1 MLTNWGVAAAGLAA
15 AIGLSVGQPPPSIPN
30 IPIIPEPSG
39 PVQPPSSSDPKPG
52 GSGGVEFPTRTQ
64 LQLKVERDGL
74 LTVEE
79 TITVRSGEKLNR
91 RSPLRIKSGDM
102 DRVFVVRDP
111 KLEGNGSAQA
121 TADEFTVSVGEGKS
135 VLRYQVE
142 GAVIDLGD
150 RQEVR
155 WQLAAGWDAHLS
167 LLRATFIAPEIP
179 ISVRCNGG
187 PYGTER
193 PCRRAR
199 TDNAGVTRVDVP
211 DLSAGDRVDLA
222 VGLPLGTVPA
232 NAKLVEPETG
242 AGPFAL
248 TSFSGFG
255 LLGLTV
261 LLLGGIVL
269 LWVARGRDAKVL
281 ATDVGP
287 VDVLVRDKEG
297 VAFASPDGVLPGQIG
312 TVTDERVDPVDITAT
327 VLDLAVRNYLWIQEI
342 SQDDWQIVRRN
353 PADDS
358 LTAYE
363 RAVYETIPEQGGTV
377 STLSVSTLSVD
388 MDRIKDAMYTD
399 VAQREWFKRRPDQER
414 TRWMAVGIGL
424 AFIGAGLTAV
434 LALTVGNALLGLAV
448 VIAGVALALGARLMP
463 ARTKRG
469 SVLLAQVR
477 SLRGYLQSA
486 TPSSIPENDR
496 ELVFSRSLPYAV
508 VLGESPRWLEAFASA
523 GELYW
528 FSGGRNLPGFI
539 TAMDRALAK

>member
-39 PVQPPSSSDPKPG
+39 PVQPPSSSDPHTESDPG
-52 GSGGVEFPTRTQ
+52 IEFPTRTQ

-79 TITVRSGEKLNR
+79 TITVKSGEKLNR
-91 RSPLRIKSGDM
+91 RSPLRIKAGEDH

-121 TADEFTVSVGEGKS
+121 TADEFVVSVGEGKS
-135 VLRYQVE
+135 VLRYQVD
-142 GAVIDLGD
+142 GAVIDRGD

-155 WQLAAGWDAHLS
+155 WQLAAGWDAKLG

-179 ISVRCNGG
+179 ISVRSFCG
-187 PYGTER
+187 PFGSNE
-193 PCRRAR
+193 PCKKAR
-199 TDNAGVTRVDVP
+199 SDNSGITRVDAQN
-211 DLSAGDRVDLA
+211 LNAGDRVDLS
-222 VGLPLGTVPA
+222 VDLPAGTVPA
-232 NAKLVEPETG
+232 NAKFAAPEST

-248 TSFSGFG
+248 TAFSGFG

-261 LLLGGIVL
+261 LLLGGVVL

-287 VDVLVRDKEG
+287 VDVLVRDNEG

-312 TVTDERVDPVDITAT
+312 TVTDERVDPIDITAT

-342 SQDDWQIVRRN
+342 NQNDWQIMRRN

-363 RAVYETIPEQGGTV
+363 RAVYEAIPEQGAA
-377 STLSVSTLSVD
+377 VSTLSVD
-388 MDRIKDAMYTD
+388 NSRIRTALYAD
-399 VAQREWFKRRPDQER
+399 VVEREWFKRRPDKDR
-414 TRWMAVGIGL
+414 SRWMWIGVGL
-424 AFIGAGLTAV
+424 AVAGAALTAV

-508 VLGESPRWLEAFASA
+508 VLGESPRWLEAFASS

>member
-1 MLTNWGVAAAGLAA
+1 MLTNWGVAAAGLVA
-15 AIGLSVGQPPPSIPN
+15 AIGLSVGQPPPSIPS
-30 IPIIPEPSG
+30 IPVIPEPTG
-39 PVQPPSSSDPKPG
+39 PVQPPSSSDPGAAPDG
-52 GSGGVEFPTRTQ
+52 IEFPTRTQ

-91 RSPLRIKSGDM
+91 RSPLRIRSGDR
-102 DRVFVVRDP
+102 DRIFVVRDP

-121 TADEFTVSVGEGKS
+121 TADEFTVSVGQGKS

-155 WQLAAGWDAHLS
+155 WQLAAGWDARLG

-187 PYGTER
+187 PYGSEQ
-193 PCRRAR
+193 PCNRAR
-199 TDNAGVTRVDVP
+199 TDNGGITRVSMS
-211 DLSAGDRVDLA
+211 DLAAGDRVDLA
-222 VGLPLGTVPA
+222 IGLPAGTVPA
-232 NAKLVEPETG
+232 NARFAEPEKLAG
-242 AGPFAL
+242 AFAL
-248 TSFSGFG
+248 TPFSGFG

-261 LLLGGIVL
+261 LLLGGLVL

-287 VDVLVRDKEG
+287 VDVLVHDQNG

-312 TVTDERVDPVDITAT
+312 TVTDERVDPVDVTAT

-342 SQDDWQIVRRN
+342 NGNDWQIMRRN

-363 RAVYETIPEQGGTV
+363 RAVYDAVPEAGAV
-377 STLSVSTLSVD
+377 VSTLSVD
-388 MDRIKDAMYTD
+388 LSRIKEAMYTD
-399 VAQREWFKRRPDQER
+399 VVAREWFKRRPDQER

-508 VLGESPRWLEAFASA
+508 VLGESPRWLEAFGSSA
-523 GELYW
+523 ELYW

-539 TAMDRALAK
+539 AAMDRAVAK